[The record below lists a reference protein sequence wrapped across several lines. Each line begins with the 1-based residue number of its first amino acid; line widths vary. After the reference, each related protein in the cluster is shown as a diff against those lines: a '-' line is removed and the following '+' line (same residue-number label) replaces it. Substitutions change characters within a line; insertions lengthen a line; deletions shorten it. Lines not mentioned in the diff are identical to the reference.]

1 MRLLITRPE
10 AEAAAFSAQLEAL
23 GHSVVAEPLLQ
34 MELLPISAS
43 ALEGVT
49 ALIITSRNGV
59 RALAQSQAFDTA
71 RTLPVIAVG
80 PGTGALARELGFSDI
95 VAGPGTGA
103 ELVPIIAAHA
113 MGRSAVFAHIRGDV
127 VAFDLRQALAE
138 QGIVV
143 REIEAYRSQPAD
155 ALSPQTQTL
164 LQNRKLDAVIL
175 MSPRTATIF
184 TQLVAASGLEAP
196 ARDLVLLCL
205 SPAVAAAVKPLC
217 PKQIEVAE
225 SPNLEAM
232 LSVVARVATLWSG
245 V

>member
-10 AEAAAFSAQLEAL
+10 AEAAAFSAQLQAL

-34 MELLPISAS
+34 MELLPINGS
-43 ALEGVT
+43 ALDGIT
-49 ALIITSRNGV
+49 ALVITSRNGV
-59 RALAQSQAFDTA
+59 RALAQSQVFDTA
-71 RTLPVIAVG
+71 RTLPIIAVG
-80 PGTGALARELGFSDI
+80 PGTGALARELGFSNI
-95 VAGPGTGA
+95 VTGPGTGA

-113 MGRSAVFAHIRGDV
+113 AGQSAVFAHIRGDV
-127 VAFDLRQALAE
+127 VAFDLRQALAR

-143 REIEAYRSQPAD
+143 REIEAYRSRPTE
-155 ALSPQTQTL
+155 ALSPQTQAL
-164 LQNRKLDAVIL
+164 LHKHELDAVIL
-175 MSPRTATIF
+175 MSPRTGTIF
-184 TQLVAASGLEAP
+184 TELVTASGLEAS

-232 LSVVARVATLWSG
+232 LSVVTRVATLWSG